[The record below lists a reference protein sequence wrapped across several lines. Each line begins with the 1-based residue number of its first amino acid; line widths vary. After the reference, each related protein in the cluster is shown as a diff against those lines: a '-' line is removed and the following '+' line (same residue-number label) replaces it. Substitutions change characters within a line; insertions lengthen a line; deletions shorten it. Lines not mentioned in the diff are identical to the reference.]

1 MHRRTTKAPQPTRPA
16 APNFSELLIDA
27 IKRPGSVM
35 QAYSAFYNYSVG
47 NQLLALFQCM
57 FRGLQPGPIK
67 TFPGWKDCGR
77 NVKRGEKALMLC
89 MPITFKRGSAGDAE
103 SNGDLDSDECF
114 TTGFMYKSR
123 WFVISQTEGPEI
135 ELPSL
140 PQWDAATAL
149 RNLVIT
155 LTPFTETDGNLQGY
169 ALHNSNEIAIN
180 PVAQLPGKTLL
191 HELGHQ
197 ILLHTHET
205 MPAERTPKH
214 LREVEAE
221 AVALLCCEA
230 LGLEGAEFCRGY
242 IQGWANDE
250 PIPEPSAKK
259 IIGAAD
265 KILRAGRPAETKT
278 ETAH

>member
-1 MHRRTTKAPQPTRPA
+1 M
-16 APNFSELLIDA
+16 
-27 IKRPGSVM
+27 
-35 QAYSAFYNYSVG
+35 
-47 NQLLALFQCM
+47 LALFQCM
-57 FRGLQPGPIK
+57 FRGLEPGPIK

-89 MPITFKRGSAGDAE
+89 MPITFKRGSDGGTE
-103 SNGDLDSDECF
+103 SNGELDSDECF
-114 TTGFMYKSR
+114 TTGFMYRSR

-135 ELPSL
+135 ELPAIPS
-140 PQWDAATAL
+140 WNAAQAL
-149 RNLVIT
+149 RNLDIT
-155 LTPFTETDGNLQGY
+155 QAPFTSLDGNCQGY
-169 ALHNSNEIAIN
+169 ARNREIAIN
-180 PVAQLPGKTLL
+180 PVAQLPQKTFF
-191 HELGHQ
+191 HESAHILLGHC
-197 ILLHTHET
+197 
-205 MPAERTPKH
+205 AEADFHDGEKTPKN

>member
-1 MHRRTTKAPQPTRPA
+1 MHRRTTTQPTKPA

-57 FRGLQPGPIK
+57 FRGLEPGPIK

-89 MPITFKRGSAGDAE
+89 MPITFKRGSNGGTE
-103 SNGDLDSDECF
+103 SNGELDSDECF
-114 TTGFMYKSR
+114 TTGFMYRSR

-135 ELPSL
+135 ELPAIPS
-140 PQWDAATAL
+140 WNAAQAL
-149 RNLVIT
+149 RNLDIT
-155 LTPFTETDGNLQGY
+155 QAPFTSLDGNCQGY
-169 ALHNSNEIAIN
+169 ARNREIAIN
-180 PVAQLPGKTLL
+180 PVAQLPQKTFF
-191 HELGHQ
+191 HESAHILLGHC
-197 ILLHTHET
+197 
-205 MPAERTPKH
+205 AEADFQDGEKTPKN

-230 LGLEGAEFCRGY
+230 LSLEGAEFCRGY

-250 PIPEPSAKK
+250 PIPEPSAKR
-259 IIGAAD
+259 ILGVAD
-265 KILRAGRPAETKT
+265 RILKAGTTSTQPTV
-278 ETAH
+278 H